1 MKFKVTSTEFLQQ
14 LSAVGKIINGKNALS
29 ILDNFL
35 LTLQDNTLTITGSDQ
50 ENTMTARLECIE
62 AEGAGSVAINAKRL
76 LELLKEIAGQPIAF
90 NIDDATFRIDIDF
103 MNGHFAFMGTD
114 GNEYPQLGVFDE
126 EPARFNIPA
135 SVISKG
141 IENTLFAAGT
151 DIIRPVMTGL
161 FWDICRQENDGTAV
175 PGITFVATDTHKL
188 VRYINT
194 EVNPG
199 VTTSFIMPPK
209 PAGIMRSIIAKEDGD
224 VQVELYSKNASF
236 RFGNYSLA
244 CRFING
250 RFPDYNRV
258 IPRENPFELL
268 VDRVSMLNAVRRMA
282 LFASQ
287 ASSLVKMRLSAESI
301 ELTSEDTDYSTA
313 AEEHVQCSYS
323 GNEMVIGFNAE
334 YLIEVLS
341 NIPGNT
347 VKICLSDPARPG
359 IFTPE
364 EELENASQLIL
375 LMPMQVADI

>member
-14 LSAVGKIINGKNALS
+14 LSAVGKIINGKNTLS

-35 LTLQDNTLTITGSDQ
+35 LSLEGNTLTITGSDQ
-50 ENTMTARLECIE
+50 ENTMTATIDCLE

-76 LELLKEIAGQPIAF
+76 IELLKEISGQPIEF
-90 NIDDATFRIDIDF
+90 NIDESNFHIDVDF
-103 MNGHFAFMGTD
+103 LNGHFAFMATD
-114 GNEYPQLGVFDE
+114 GKEYPQLGVFDE
-126 EPARFNIPA
+126 EPARFTIPA
-135 SVISKG
+135 HMIRKG
-141 IENTLFAAGT
+141 IENSLFAAGT
-151 DIIRPVMTGL
+151 DIIRPIMTGL
-161 FWDICRQENDGTAV
+161 FWDICHKNDDNTFI
-175 PGITFVATDTHKL
+175 PGITFVASDTHKL

-194 EVNPG
+194 ESNPG

-209 PAGIMRSIIAKEDGD
+209 PAGIMRSIIAKEEGD
-224 VQVELYSKNASF
+224 VEVELYSKNASF

-250 RFPDYNRV
+250 RYPDYNRV
-258 IPRENPFELL
+258 IPRENPFELI

-287 ASSLVKMRLSAESI
+287 ASSLVKMHLTAGNI
-301 ELTSEDTDYSTA
+301 DLTSEDTDYSTA

-323 GNEMVIGFNAE
+323 GNEMEIGFNAE

-341 NIPGNT
+341 NIPGDT

-359 IFTPE
+359 IFTTE
-364 EELENASQLIL
+364 EKSENENLLIL
-375 LMPMQVADI
+375 LLPIYR